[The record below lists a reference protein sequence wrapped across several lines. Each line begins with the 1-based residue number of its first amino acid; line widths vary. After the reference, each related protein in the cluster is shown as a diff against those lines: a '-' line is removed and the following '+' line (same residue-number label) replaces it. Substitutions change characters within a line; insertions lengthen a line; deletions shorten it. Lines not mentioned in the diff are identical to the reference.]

1 MGSCLFVLL
10 SFGTSSLVEV
20 KNKNRVVWILSVCFS
35 LFLDNFIWN
44 AVKFS
49 TYLDRKWESEWV
61 GEEVSSIVYKSLVI
75 LSFCFALFL
84 DNSLSMGL
92 KFAFNFIGLR
102 CHNGGGNVVCL
113 FFFVSW
119 QIHFEIGSCIQY
131 KCIEMRSRSGLVG
144 GIFAFDSLICVKK
157 EGFLLFCFSWMNR
170 FILWWV

>member
-1 MGSCLFVLL
+1 M
-10 SFGTSSLVEV
+10 
-20 KNKNRVVWILSVCFS
+20 SVCFS
-35 LFLDNFIWN
+35 LFLDNFLWN
-44 AVKFS
+44 GVKFS

-61 GEEVSSIVYKSLVI
+61 GKEVSSIVYKSLVI

-92 KFAFNFIGLR
+92 YFAYIFMGMR

-119 QIHFEIGSCIQY
+119 QIHFENGSCIQY
-131 KCIEMRSRSGLVG
+131 KCIEKRRRSGWEGEYFL
-144 GIFAFDSLICVKK
+144 FYFYFSDLCHKK
-157 EGFLLFCFSWMNR
+157 KRFLMYCFSCMNR